1 MFCWCCACAQQILP
15 KIANSQYRYAS
26 KLLMNLRDTY
36 ASEQE
41 KLDFTL
47 ENVFDKNT
55 GFLNFSFTANEK
67 LQPPHNLTDFFK
79 GTRSCPLPSLIF
91 SPGQWS
97 KFGDT
102 SSWRVAP
109 NAEEV
114 VNPFSRHTGI
124 LVFQLST
131 KQSPLSFVDI
141 VQVLYIIQDVL
152 KKLTDQI
159 KGDLMIRDGMW
170 STDGNKR
177 YLLQGLYFWN
187 TGDLFMIANPSG

>member
-1 MFCWCCACAQQILP
+1 M
-15 KIANSQYRYAS
+15 
-26 KLLMNLRDTY
+26 
-36 ASEQE
+36 
-41 KLDFTL
+41 
-47 ENVFDKNT
+47 
-55 GFLNFSFTANEK
+55 
-67 LQPPHNLTDFFK
+67 
-79 GTRSCPLPSLIF
+79 
-91 SPGQWS
+91 
-97 KFGDT
+97 
-102 SSWRVAP
+102 
-109 NAEEV
+109 
-114 VNPFSRHTGI
+114 
-124 LVFQLST
+124 FQLST